1 MAKLLLFCF
10 PFSLHFFTSLIIFTL
25 WNSGKAQ
32 EATLFL
38 QTKGRQ
44 RTRRGREVFSNKA
57 PKGLAWLQKS
67 QLKLV
72 TSRSVYLGK
81 PSTPATPT
89 YIPVC
94 FEAWFFLLRV
104 YKGFLFFAFM
114 NIQRLLLRGTN
125 DTILQV
131 SGHINRCFQKL
142 KQSCLRS

>member
-44 RTRRGREVFSNKA
+44 RDKEGERGLFQQG
-57 PKGLAWLQKS
+57 PKGS
-67 QLKLV
+67 CLV
-72 TSRSVYLGK
+72 TKITVKTCDFQECVPGK
-81 PSTPATPT
+81 AQCSSHPYHIS
-89 YIPVC
+89 VC
-94 FEAWFFLLRV
+94 FEAWFFLLRG
-104 YKGFLFFAFM
+104 YEGFLFFAFM
-114 NIQRLLLRGTN
+114 NIQRMLLRGTN

-131 SGHINRCFQKL
+131 SGHINHCFQKL